1 MERAVVQFTRRTG
14 ALVVVAA
21 GNFRDA
27 DACDV
32 SPARVTSALTM
43 GASDAADRAYVHG
56 ATGACVDAWAPGVD
70 VVSACGGARRC
81 DAPGDDAYVSQ
92 SGTSMA
98 VGHGAGAAALLLGEH
113 PGADAEAVKA
123 AIVGSA
129 TGGTAWGWTL
139 PGTTTATIRVPA
151 GGWGRLPS

>member
-1 MERAVVQFTRRTG
+1 
-14 ALVVVAA
+14 
-21 GNFRDA
+21 
-27 DACDV
+27 
-32 SPARVTSALTM
+32 M
-43 GASDAADRAYVHG
+43 GASDATDRAYTHG